1 MIGMDCQIY
10 SRYFVL
16 TQNLLIYIAWIMK
29 NITAFII
36 VYPWEITNVI
46 GQNTLQKPDVHT

>member
-46 GQNTLQKPDVHT
+46 GQNTL